1 MVGWHHRHSGHGS
14 EKLREMVED
23 REASC
28 AAVHGVTEW
37 EVTATEEQQF
47 HPSAAVKTTKR
58 KKKFLRIFLMM

>member
-37 EVTATEEQQF
+37 EVTATEEQ
-47 HPSAAVKTTKR
+47 AVSSISWCKDN
-58 KKKFLRIFLMM
+58 KKKKKIFKEFSL